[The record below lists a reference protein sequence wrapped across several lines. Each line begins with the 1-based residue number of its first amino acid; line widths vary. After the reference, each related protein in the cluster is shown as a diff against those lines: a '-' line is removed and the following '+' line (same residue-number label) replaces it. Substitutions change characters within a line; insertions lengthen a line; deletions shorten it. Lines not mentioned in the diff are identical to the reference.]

1 MTPEMKDSSMILRLK
16 ATGARSL
23 IVGAIT
29 GLCGVLLI
37 VSPLGTAF
45 EEEVGLAW
53 LFRVRG
59 PIAAP
64 SQVAVVAINSTTG
77 SQLGLPKLPR
87 DWPRTVHAAL
97 IKSLTERQ
105 AAVSVLDIDF
115 SRVKSGYEDSMLALA
130 IAAAD
135 RIVLFERLAG
145 RRQPLEGAG
154 GKVDG
159 WTWVEEKISPSP
171 LLAHAATA
179 LAPFALPK
187 LGQAA
192 IQFWTFK
199 PSLGDLPTT
208 VSVALQLYALP
219 VYGRWR
225 QLLEAAGAQGL
236 DQLPA
241 SAAAIRKPPEVR
253 RVMGVLRQMFLAD
266 PGLAERMRA
275 QLDREANSGG
285 DAAVPLMRALVALY
299 AGARDRYLNFYG
311 PPGTITTVPYS
322 KLVHQRPNEGFVPV
336 GLTPAADGSPDLRGR
351 VVFVG
356 YSDLFEP
363 DQPDRFYTVFTGS
376 DGVDLSGVEIMATA
390 FGNLLTD
397 RTLRPANAAISAG
410 LLLVFGLLVGGL
422 ASSLPALWSIP
433 LTLAAATFCGWF
445 NQMAFDSRDL
455 WLPVATPFLV
465 QLPLALLLGLM
476 SQYLVGRYRQQR
488 MSRAMSYYLPAHVV
502 RDLTEGRV
510 EPDAVDKVVFGT
522 CLATDMSGF
531 STIAETKS
539 PDELATFMN
548 AYFDA
553 LASALKEHHV
563 DVTEFHADT
572 IMCAWLAGEPE
583 IAKRRLAVLA
593 AIDAVEAIEA
603 FSRTQQGIVLNPR
616 IGLQDG
622 HFYLGHTGG
631 GGRLAYSILGDPANT
646 AARLESLNK
655 HLGSHILGAASV
667 VRGLDEVL
675 TRPLGRFQLK
685 GRAEATPIAEIL
697 ALGAHAT
704 PQQFQLCARFAEAL
718 SAFEAHQWQR
728 AHDLFDGI
736 LADCPDDGPARFF
749 AARCQ
754 QIIAG
759 SEPEE
764 DLDVIK
770 MDMK

>member
-1 MTPEMKDSSMILRLK
+1 MILRLK
-16 ATGARSL
+16 GMGARSL
-23 IVGAIT
+23 IVGAIS

-37 VSPLGTAF
+37 LSPLGTAF

-59 PIAAP
+59 PVAAP
-64 SQVAVVAINSTTG
+64 SEVAVVAINGTTG
-77 SQLGLPKLPR
+77 EQLGLPKQPR

-97 IKSLTERQ
+97 VKSLTAHQ
-105 AAVSVLDIDF
+105 AAVSVIDIDF

-130 IAAAD
+130 VAAAD
-135 RIVLFERLAG
+135 RIVLFERLTG
-145 RRQPLEGAG
+145 RRQAIEGSD

-159 WTWVEEKISPSP
+159 WTWVEEKQSPSP

-199 PSLGDLPTT
+199 PSMGDLPTT

-219 VYGRWR
+219 AYERWR
-225 QLLEAAGAQGL
+225 QLLEAAGAQGV

-241 SAAAIRKPPEVR
+241 SAATIRKPPEVR

-275 QLDREANSGG
+275 ELDRAATAGG

-322 KLVHQRPNEGFVPV
+322 KLVQQGPKEGFVGV
-336 GLTPAADGSPDLRGR
+336 GLTTETDGIPDLRNR

-363 DQPDRFYTVFTGS
+363 DQPDRFYTVFTDSHGI
-376 DGVDLSGVEIMATA
+376 DLSGVEIMATA

-397 RTLRPANAAISAG
+397 RTLRPANGAISAG
-410 LLLVFGLLVGGL
+410 LLLIFGLLVGGL
-422 ASSLPALWSIP
+422 AASLPALWSIP
-433 LTLAAATFCGWF
+433 LTLVAATFCGWV
-445 NQMAFDSRDL
+445 NQMAFDTREI

-476 SQYLVGRYRQQR
+476 SQYLLGRYRQQR
-488 MSRAMSYYLPAHVV
+488 MSRAMSYYLPANVV

-510 EPDAVDKVVFGT
+510 EPDAVNKVVLGT

-531 STIAETKS
+531 TTISETKS
-539 PDELATFMN
+539 PDELARFMN

-553 LASALKEHHV
+553 LATALKRRRV

-572 IMCAWLAGEPE
+572 IMCAWLAGAPE
-583 IAKRRLAVLA
+583 IASRRLAVLA
-593 AIDAVEAIEA
+593 AIEAVEAIEQFA
-603 FSRTQQGIVLNPR
+603 RTQPGLALNPR

-622 HFYLGHTGG
+622 QFYLGHTGG
-631 GGRLAYSILGDPANT
+631 GGQLVYSILGDPANT

-655 HLGSHILGAASV
+655 HLGTHILGAASV
-667 VRGLDEVL
+667 VGGLEEVL

-685 GRAEATPIAEIL
+685 GRTEATPIVEIL
-697 ALGAHAT
+697 ALRAHAT
-704 PQQFQLCARFAEAL
+704 PQQSQLCARFSEAL
-718 SAFEAHQWQR
+718 SAFQTHRWQQ
-728 AHDLFDGI
+728 AQDLFEAI
-736 LADCPDDGPARFF
+736 LRDWSDDHPARFY
-749 AARCQ
+749 AAQCR
-754 QIIAG
+754 QIMAG
-759 SEPEE
+759 GEPEA
-764 DLDVIK
+764 DPDVIK

>member
-1 MTPEMKDSSMILRLK
+1 MSEAEDSSMILWLK
-16 ATGARSL
+16 AIWARSL
-23 IVGAIT
+23 IVGTAI
-29 GLCGVLLI
+29 GLCGALLI
-37 VSPLGTAF
+37 LSPLGTAF

-53 LFRVRG
+53 LFDVRG

-64 SQVAVVAINSTTG
+64 PEVAVVAINGTTG
-77 SQLGLPKLPR
+77 SELGLSKLPR

-97 IKSLTERQ
+97 IKSLTERR
-105 AAVSVLDIDF
+105 AAVNVFDIDF

-145 RRQPLEGAG
+145 RREPLQGAD

-159 WTWVEEKISPSP
+159 WTWVEEKLSPSP

-219 VYGRWR
+219 VYERWR

-241 SAAAIRKPPEVR
+241 SATAIRKPPEVR
-253 RVMGVLRQMFLAD
+253 RVMGILRQTFLAD

-275 QLDREANSGG
+275 HLDREATAGG

-299 AGARDRYLNFYG
+299 AGARDRYINFYG

-322 KLVHQRPNEGFVPV
+322 KLVQQEPNEGFVPI
-336 GLTPAADGSPDLRGR
+336 GLAAADGTPDLHDR

-376 DGVDLSGVEIMATA
+376 DGIDLSGVEIMATA
-390 FGNLLTD
+390 FANLLTD
-397 RTLRPANAAISAG
+397 RTLRPANGAISAG
-410 LLLVFGLLVGGL
+410 LLLIFGIFVGGL
-422 ASSLPALWSIP
+422 ASCLPALWAIP

-445 NQMAFDSRDL
+445 NQMAFDTL
-455 WLPVATPFLV
+455 EIWLPVATPFLV

-476 SQYLVGRYRQQR
+476 SQYLLGRRRQQQ
-488 MSRAMSYYLPAHVV
+488 MSQAMSYYLPAHVLK
-502 RDLTEGRV
+502 DMTEGTID
-510 EPDAVDKVVFGT
+510 PGSVDKVVSGVCF
-522 CLATDMSGF
+522 ATDMSGF
-531 STIAETKS
+531 STLAEQRT
-539 PDELATFMN
+539 PAELATFMN

-553 LASALKEHHV
+553 LASALKRHGV

-572 IMCAWLAGEPE
+572 IMCVWLTEQRAA
-583 IAKRRLAVLA
+583 AKRRDAVLA
-593 AIDAVEAIEA
+593 AIDAVAATEEFA
-603 FSRTQQGIVLNPR
+603 RTQGGIDLNPR
-616 IGLQDG
+616 IGMQDG
-622 HFYLGHTGG
+622 SFYLGHTGG
-631 GGRLAYSILGDPANT
+631 GGRMSYSILGDPANT

-655 HLGSHILGAASV
+655 HLGTHILAAASV
-667 VRGLDEVL
+667 LRGLDEVL
-675 TRPLGRFQLK
+675 IRPLGSFQLK
-685 GRAEATPIAEIL
+685 GRAEATPIAEVL

-704 PQQFQLCARFAEAL
+704 PEQFRLCERFSEAL
-718 SAFEAHQWQR
+718 SAFEAHQWQA
-728 AHDLFDGI
+728 AHDLFDAI
-736 LADCPDDGPARFF
+736 LVDRPDDGPARFF
-749 AARCQ
+749 ATRCQ
-754 QIIAG
+754 QIIADG
-759 SEPEE
+759 EREG
-764 DLDVIK
+764 DLEVIK

>member
-1 MTPEMKDSSMILRLK
+1 MFLWLK
-16 ATGARSL
+16 AMAVRSL

-29 GLCGVLLI
+29 GLCGVLMIL
-37 VSPLGTAF
+37 SPLGTAF
-45 EEEVGLAW
+45 EEEVGLGW
-53 LFRVRG
+53 LFRIRG

-64 SQVAVVAINSTTG
+64 SEVAVVAINGTTG
-77 SQLGLPKLPR
+77 GQLGLPKQPR

-97 IKSLTERQ
+97 IKSLTEHE
-105 AAVSVLDIDF
+105 AAVSVFDIDF

-145 RRQPLEGAG
+145 RRQPIEGAD

-159 WTWVEEKISPSP
+159 WTWVEEKLSPSP

-199 PSLGDLPTT
+199 PSLGDMPTT

-219 VYGRWR
+219 VYERWR
-225 QLLEAAGAQGL
+225 QLLEAGGAQRF
-236 DQLPA
+236 DELPA
-241 SAAAIRKPPEVR
+241 NAAGIKKAPEVR
-253 RVMGVLRQMFLAD
+253 RVMGIMRQMFLAD
-266 PGLAERMRA
+266 PGLAERMRSR
-275 QLDREANSGG
+275 LDRQAMAG
-285 DAAVPLMRALVALY
+285 DDPAVPLMRALVALY

-322 KLVHQRPNEGFVPV
+322 KLVRQGPKEGFIGV
-336 GLTPAADGSPDLRGR
+336 GLTTEADAMPDLRDR

-376 DGVDLSGVEIMATA
+376 DGIDLSGVEIMATA
-390 FGNLLTD
+390 FANLLTD

-410 LLLVFGLLVGGL
+410 LLLIFGLLVGAL
-422 ASSLPALWSIP
+422 ASSLPALWAIP
-433 LTLAAATFCGWF
+433 LTLVAATFCGWF
-445 NQMAFDSRDL
+445 NQMAFGTREI

-476 SQYLVGRYRQQR
+476 SQYLLGRYQQQR

-553 LASALKEHHV
+553 LAAALKKHQV

-572 IMCAWLAGEPE
+572 IMCAWLGAESE

-603 FSRTQQGIVLNPR
+603 FSQTQHGVTLNPR
-616 IGLQDG
+616 IGMQDG

-655 HLGSHILGAASV
+655 HLGTHVLAAASV

-675 TRPLGRFQLK
+675 TRPLGSFQLK
-685 GRAEATPIAEIL
+685 GRAEATPIAEVL
-697 ALGAHAT
+697 ALAVHAT
-704 PQQFQLCARFAEAL
+704 PEQFRLRERFSEAL
-718 SAFEAHQWQR
+718 SAFEAHQWPR
-728 AHDLFDGI
+728 AHDLFDAI
-736 LADCPDDGPARFF
+736 LADRPDDGPARFF
-749 AARCQ
+749 ATRCEE
-754 QIIAG
+754 IIADG
-759 SEPEE
+759 EREG
-764 DLDVIK
+764 DLEVIK